1 MIQYLIHFQD
11 PLHAE
16 LTAAN
21 VKKLKIDI
29 LLRTSLDELNCGN
42 GCCEA
47 DLCGKLQTIVDGA

>member
-29 LLRTSLDELNCGN
+29 LLRTSLDELKCGIAR
-42 GCCEA
+42 CEA

>member
-1 MIQYLIHFQD
+1 MVQYLIHFQD

-29 LLRTSLDELNCGN
+29 LLRTSLDEIAEMVVAKPICAENYKRL
-42 GCCEA
+42 
-47 DLCGKLQTIVDGA
+47 

>member
-29 LLRTSLDELNCGN
+29 LLRTSLDELIAELLVAKPICAENYKR
-42 GCCEA
+42 
-47 DLCGKLQTIVDGA
+47 L

>member
-16 LTAAN
+16 PTAAN

-29 LLRTSLDELNCGN
+29 LLRTSLDELHCGIAR
-42 GCCEA
+42 CEA